1 MKTAKKRNGGSRWF
15 TIALTRALVVAGFL
29 FLANAGRA
37 QFFPGGGGGGSSGP
51 SYTPLESW
59 YFEDTNSWPNAYGF
73 DPISFTNLSST
84 WLGNGQAVVV
94 DSTDPA
100 WLQYNVYEA
109 DGTTNLT
116 VDSGSVMFWF
126 APNWASTNDPY
137 YPGSGSGVYGRLLEA
152 GGYTPDSSY
161 GWWSIYVDDVGA
173 NLYFSA
179 QTNDTSSNCYTLSTP
194 IDWTTNRFHFIALTY
209 SSTNVSLYVDGALA
223 TNDPTGLTVWP
234 SQDVLT
240 NGFYLGSDS
249 NGVLQAHGWFDDLR
263 TYNVSVDSD
272 TINRYFNNQKFP
284 YWMNPANKGNDFNIP
299 SGVTALVAFAPYTP
313 VFSGPGN
320 LIWVTNAS
328 SCVTSSNVW
337 ITDVVATPAAG
348 GKMNL
353 TFTIE
358 GGYDGLAYD
367 VFVNS
372 TLSKGFPWSW
382 QGQGYHCNRYTLTGM
397 PSTTCFLELGTPQ
410 DTDGDGLTDAYEKL
424 TGITDPNMYSTDGT
438 GMADGWEIF
447 YFGHTGVDPNAD
459 PDGDGMTNYQ
469 EYMAG
474 TNPKV
479 PDNFGVLVTEPKLNL
494 NLP

>member
-1 MKTAKKRNGGSRWF
+1 MKTTKKGNGGSRWLAV
-15 TIALTRALVVAGFL
+15 ALTRALVVAGFL
-29 FLANAGRA
+29 FLAQKGWT
-37 QFFPGGGGGGSSGP
+37 QLDPGGGGGGSGP
-51 SYTPLESW
+51 SYTPLEAW
-59 YFEDTNSWPNAYGF
+59 YFEDTNAWPNAYGF
-73 DPISFTNLSST
+73 DPISFTNLSSSC
-84 WLGNGQAVVV
+84 LGDDTAVVV

-100 WLQYNVYEA
+100 WLQYNTYEA

-126 APNWASTNDPY
+126 APNWASTNDAY
-137 YPGSGSGVYGRLLEA
+137 YPGSGSGVYGRLLEV
-152 GGYTPDSSY
+152 GGYTQDSSY

-179 QTNDTSSNCYTLSTP
+179 QTNDSSSNCYTLSTP
-194 IDWTTNRFHFIALTY
+194 IDWTTNRWHFIALTY

-240 NGFYLGSDS
+240 NGFFLGSDS
-249 NGVLQAHGWFDDLR
+249 NGVLQAHGMFDDLR
-263 TYNVSVDSD
+263 TYNAVVDSD
-272 TINRYFNNQKFP
+272 TINNYFNGQKFP
-284 YWMNPANKGNDFNIP
+284 YWMNPANWANDNLIA
-299 SGVTALVAFAPYTP
+299 SGVSSAVAFAPYTP

-320 LIWVTNAS
+320 LIYVTNVS
-328 SCVTSSNVW
+328 DCVTSSNVW
-337 ITDVVATPAAG
+337 ITNVVVTAAANG
-348 GKMNL
+348 SMNL
-353 TFTIE
+353 TFTIG

-367 VFVNS
+367 VFANS

-382 QGQGYHCNRYTLTGM
+382 QGQGYHCNRYTLTGL
-397 PSTTCFLELGTPQ
+397 PNTACFLQLGTPQ
-410 DTDGDGLTDAYEKL
+410 DTDGDGLTDAYEHL
-424 TGITDPNMYSTDGT
+424 TGITDPTMYSTDGT

-447 YFGHTGVDPNAD
+447 YFGHIGVDPNAD